1 MKGSDEFLKEK
12 STEICIRTNENEKKK
27 LQKNAQ
33 KSGLSLSA
41 YLRRVGLKQEIFS
54 IPDKDFYK
62 IYVDICKVKDN
73 LYKMDL
79 EKIER
84 CLEIIEKNFLEIY
97 NSKNGGVD
105 NGNN

>member
-1 MKGSDEFLKEK
+1 MRNKT
-12 STEICIRTNENEKKK
+12 TEICIRTNENEKKK

-41 YLRRVGLKQEIFS
+41 YLRKVGLKQEIFS

-73 LYKMDL
+73 LYKLDL

-84 CLEIIEKNFLEIY
+84 CLEIIDKNFLEIY

>member
-1 MKGSDEFLKEK
+1 MKEK
-12 STEICIRTNENEKKK
+12 STEICIRTSEKDKKK

-41 YLRRVGLKQEIFS
+41 YLRKVGLKQEIFS
-54 IPDKDFYK
+54 IPDKEFYK

-73 LYKMDL
+73 LYKLDL

-84 CLEIIEKNFLEIY
+84 CLEIIERNFLEIY
-97 NSKNGGVD
+97 NAKNGGD
-105 NGNN
+105 TNGNH

>member
-1 MKGSDEFLKEK
+1 MKNLKEK
-12 STEICIRTNENEKKK
+12 STEICIRTNEKDKKK

-41 YLRRVGLKQEIFS
+41 YLRKVGLKQEIFS

-73 LYKMDL
+73 LYKLDL
-79 EKIER
+79 EKVEQ
-84 CLEIIEKNFLEIY
+84 CLEIIEQNFLEIY
-97 NSKNGGVD
+97 NAKKWR
-105 NGNN
+105 

>member
-1 MKGSDEFLKEK
+1 MKEK
-12 STEICIRTNENEKKK
+12 STEICIRLNEKDKKK

-41 YLRRVGLKQEIFS
+41 YLRKVGLKQEIFS
-54 IPDKDFYK
+54 IPDKEFYK

-73 LYKMDL
+73 LYKLDL

-84 CLEIIEKNFLEIY
+84 CLEIIERNFLEIY
-97 NSKNGGVD
+97 NAKSGGDVY
-105 NGNN
+105 GNH

>member
-1 MKGSDEFLKEK
+1 MKEK

-33 KSGLSLSA
+33 KSGLTLSA
-41 YLRRVGLKQEIFS
+41 YLRKVGLKQEIFS

-73 LYKMDL
+73 LYKLDL

-84 CLEIIEKNFLEIY
+84 CLEIIERNFLDIY
-97 NSKNGGVD
+97 NAKNGGD
-105 NGNN
+105 TNGND